1 MLYVYY
7 VVCCIL
13 CTRTEINDLLTTF
26 CLTIIPREKNIY
38 NHSNL

>member
-7 VVCCIL
+7 VVCCMFCGQNYWPHSVI
-13 CTRTEINDLLTTF
+13 